1 MVYAINYTSLSSES
15 SHRYHVNK
23 WTLLCSN
30 RSTKTGCG
38 PDVPPGCSLLS
49 SALDPT
55 ASPTQRLALAI
66 FLSYIG
72 TLFSFYG
79 TIPISIHVYCCFS
92 NLKNHCWTLIPI
104 SLLPFTSKSSK
115 KRAISFGFFFS
126 PLSIFP
132 RAHSD
137 RLWLHHSTE
146 VTLVKVTSDLYVIK
160 CNGSFLVFILG
171 SIWPYC
177 WSLNSSLK
185 YFLHLTSNDTHYLIA
200 SSLASFSDTFLSQ
213 SLHVVV

>member
-1 MVYAINYTSLSSES
+1 MNILGFVVHMVYAINYSSLSSES

-30 RSTKTGCG
+30 RSTKTGGG

-79 TIPISIHVYCCFS
+79 TIPISIHVYCCFL
-92 NLKNHCWTLIPI
+92 NLKNDCWTLIPI
-104 SLLPFTSKSSK
+104 SLLPFTSKLLK
-115 KRAISFGFFFS
+115 KSNLFWLLFFS
-126 PLSIFP
+126 
-132 RAHSD
+132 
-137 RLWLHHSTE
+137 
-146 VTLVKVTSDLYVIK
+146 LVNI
-160 CNGSFLVFILG
+160 
-171 SIWPYC
+171 P
-177 WSLNSSLK
+177 
-185 YFLHLTSNDTHYLIA
+185 
-200 SSLASFSDTFLSQ
+200 Q
-213 SLHVVV
+213 SPFQ